1 MDSYAYIPF
10 IPVCVILAD
19 IFVENVMRHRPIRSI
34 KARVETDH
42 IVIKVKESEPEC
54 LNTEE

>member
-19 IFVENVMRHRPIRSI
+19 IFVENVMKHRPITI
-34 KARVETDH
+34 KKRLAADH
-42 IVIKVKESEPEC
+42 IVIKVKELEPEY

>member
-10 IPVCVILAD
+10 IPVCIILAD
-19 IFVENVMRHRPIRSI
+19 IFVENVMKHKPITKLRRF
-34 KARVETDH
+34 AADD
-42 IVIKVKESEPEC
+42 IVINVKESEPEC

>member
-1 MDSYAYIPF
+1 MDSYVYIPL

-19 IFVENVMRHRPIRSI
+19 IFVENVMKHRPITKLR
-34 KARVETDH
+34 KLGTDH
-42 IVIKVKESEPEC
+42 IVIKVKESEPEY

>member
-10 IPVCVILAD
+10 IPVCIILAD
-19 IFVENVMRHRPIRSI
+19 IFVENIVRHRPITI
-34 KARVETDH
+34 KRRETDH
-42 IVIKVKESEPEC
+42 IIIKVKESEQEY

>member
-10 IPVCVILAD
+10 IPVCIILAD
-19 IFVENVMRHRPIRSI
+19 IFVENIVRHRPITI
-34 KARVETDH
+34 KRKLGTDH
-42 IVIKVKESEPEC
+42 IVINVKESEQEY